1 MPNGEEIAV
10 LTVNGQT
17 FQDWE
22 SVWVRHRWHEA
33 FHQFKFTA
41 VERDPMPQYWT
52 QTKFKPCDMCTITL
66 GGQMAVNGTILT
78 RQTVY
83 DANSHGVQL
92 SGVSLTYWGNKSSV
106 WTDTMNFDG
115 MTFEQ
120 IARKVTEPYNMN
132 IQVVGQLDAK
142 PFDKLS
148 AQYGETVWDFLERI
162 GRDRSVVL
170 GTGAD
175 GSMLLIGNHT
185 KPIVSDLIEGVNI
198 LRCSCTINV
207 APKFRHYGVAV
218 QKPSS
223 DQSSGVDANQILKLA
238 QGTGCYPSFQLTNM
252 EHPGD
257 EDDAQKRANFE
268 ARWHEGY
275 SVTAQVTVQG
285 WLRAHGSLWTVGDNV
300 FVHSPM
306 AMLDQVLKIQQATF
320 MQDSK
325 SGTTTTLDLVVPWL
339 LEDRAGGGFN
349 PGNPTT
355 PPEPGA
361 ATTAP
366 AQPKSSPVP
375 PPPPAPGTPGGV
387 DNPIIPGR

>member
-52 QTKFKPCDMCTITL
+52 QTQFKPCDFCQITL
-66 GGQMAVNGTILT
+66 GGQMAINGMILT

-92 SGVSLTYWGNKSSV
+92 SGVSLTYWGHKSSV

-120 IARKVTEPYNMN
+120 IARKVMEPYNMN
-132 IQVVGQLDAK
+132 IKVVGQLDTK
-142 PFDKLS
+142 PYEKLS
-148 AQYGETVWDFLERI
+148 AQYGETIWDFLERI
-162 GRDRSVVL
+162 AREKGIVL
-170 GTGAD
+170 GTDAD
-175 GSMLLIGNHT
+175 GSALLIGQHT

-198 LRCSCTINV
+198 LRCNCTIDV
-207 APKFRHYGVAV
+207 APKFRHYAASM
-218 QKPSS
+218 QKAGS
-223 DQSSGVDANQILKLA
+223 DQSSGSADSQIIKIA
-238 QGTGCYPSFQLTNM
+238 QGTGCYPSFSLTPG

-257 EDDAQKRANFE
+257 EDDAQKRANYE

-300 FVHSPM
+300 YVQSDM
-306 AMLDQVLKIQQATF
+306 AMLHQVLKIQQATF

-339 LEDRAGGGFN
+339 LGDRPGYN

-355 PPEPGA
+355 SQSPPGA

-366 AQPKSSPVP
+366 AQPSSTQPG
-375 PPPPAPGTPGGV
+375 APGTPTGV
-387 DNPIIPGR
+387 DNPIIPAR